1 MKECSELPAVFLSLT
16 SKSPPKKEMMM
27 QFRLSLKD
35 KISLKPCRLFL
46 VAFQQNPAD
55 VRPEGLESRPG
66 DR

>member
-1 MKECSELPAVFLSLT
+1 
-16 SKSPPKKEMMM
+16 M

-46 VAFQQNPAD
+46 VAFQQNPAH